1 MRWVTLPTVTFLG
14 PFPFRALP
22 DMKRVKAL
30 RGVPVEVSK
39 DWLAK
44 NMHLLMPRYWRVE
57 GYEQTVDEGND
68 GIPDE
73 GWTKKDISAWLK
85 GKGSEVSGYM
95 TKTKMLGMV
104 GNVLN
109 PKAAEENELGEEP
122 TQQNGDE

>member
-1 MRWVTLPTVTFLG
+1 MYRRRTDMSGQWV
-14 PFPFRALP
+14 
-22 DMKRVKAL
+22 
-30 RGVPVEVSK
+30 RGEPVEVSQS
-39 DWLAK
+39 WLDRHRHSMA
-44 NMHLLMPRYWRVE
+44 PSQFRIE
-57 GYEQTVDEGND
+57 GDAGITVDEGDD

-95 TKTKMLGMV
+95 TKTKMLDMV

-109 PKAAEENELGEEP
+109 PKAVEENELGEEP

>member
-1 MRWVTLPTVTFLG
+1 LPTVTYIG
-14 PFPFRALP
+14 KTVWRMRP
-22 DMKRVKAL
+22 DIKENWERNQ
-30 RGVPVEVSK
+30 PVEVTQE
-39 DWLAK
+39 WLDTHRIAICTNPTAFK
-44 NMHLLMPRYWRVE
+44 VE
-57 GYEQTVDEGND
+57 GDAGATVDQEKD

-85 GKGSEVSGYM
+85 DKGGEVSGYM

-109 PKAAEENELGEEP
+109 PKAVEENELGEEP